1 MTDQQK
7 IKDAWDRAFDV
18 DPSAFDLLKPKE
30 RDEDISDSDI
40 ANSEYARR
48 LDEDN
53 KRNMKI
59 MLEGGLFED
68 QTGVVLEDG
77 DHQSVRDSELY
88 S

>member
-1 MTDQQK
+1 MDPVY
-7 IKDAWDRAFDV
+7 FDI
-18 DPSAFDLLKPKE
+18 LKPKE

-53 KRNMKI
+53 KRNMKA

-68 QTGVVLEDG
+68 QVGVELEDG
-77 DHQSVRDSELY
+77 DH
-88 S
+88 